1 MKVPKQSDLNAS
13 TCTERSMNIHYPEF
27 AEYLRNTYKQEGL
40 KWTERLYLYYNHLT
54 ERPVCVVCGKPVKF
68 YNMNLGYAR
77 TCSRK
82 CNGIDPL
89 TREKVRQ
96 TSLERFGVENAAQS
110 KMAREKTIKTCM
122 ERYGLTNGGWS
133 KQAQEKIRATN
144 QKHKSKPH
152 SVQFPDLN
160 YENDITYTA
169 QIESVKNKVISRVR
183 QSTPI
188 THEDIIGFTPS
199 GDWICK
205 CPHPDCTKCEEKKYT
220 IPSGIYR
227 ARLSLGAELCTNLL
241 PVQSLSSNME
251 LIVRGWLDEVGI
263 EYITNDRS
271 VLPSGFEID
280 IYIPTL
286 KIGIECNGVFW
297 HSSKFKSNAYHI
309 NKTKEAASVGVRLY
323 HIWEDWVINTP
334 DVIKSMVL
342 NWVGKSPDRIYARKC
357 ELRPVDSLEGLNF
370 LEHNHIQ
377 GRSSYSVGFGL
388 YYEGKLVSLMT
399 FGKKRGCVGNSKNK
413 EMDGEWELIRFC
425 SALNT
430 SVVGAAG
437 KLLKH
442 FIQRYHPDT
451 IYSYASQDISIG
463 GVYKTL
469 GFISDGKVTQSY
481 WYVDPVSFK
490 RYHRTSFTKSS
501 IVRKGWR
508 DQIDSSWTEKEVMDE
523 QGYFRI
529 HDAGQTKWILKL

>member
-1 MKVPKQSDLNAS
+1 
-13 TCTERSMNIHYPEF
+13 MNIHYPEF

-54 ERPVCVVCGKPVKF
+54 ERPVCVVCGNPVKF

-96 TSLERFGVENAAQS
+96 TSLERFGVENVAQS

-133 KQAQEKIRATN
+133 KQSQEKIRATN
-144 QKHKSKPH
+144 QKRRGVDYPM
-152 SVQFPDLN
+152 QTQ
-160 YENDITYTA
+160 EC
-169 QIESVKNKVISRVR
+169 IEKMKA
-183 QSTPI
+183 T
-188 THEDIIGFTPS
+188 
-199 GDWICK
+199 
-205 CPHPDCTKCEEKKYT
+205 
-220 IPSGIYR
+220 
-227 ARLSLGAELCTNLL
+227 
-241 PVQSLSSNME
+241 NME
-251 LIVRGWLDEVGI
+251 LIVRGWLDEAGI
-263 EYITNDRS
+263 EYITNDRAA
-271 VLPSGFEID
+271 LPSGFEID
-280 IYIPTL
+280 IYIPAL

-297 HSSKFKSNAYHI
+297 HSSKFKSNTYHI
-309 NKTKEAASVGVRLY
+309 NKTKEASSAGIRLY

-370 LEHNHIQ
+370 LDHNHIQ

-388 YYEGKLVSLMT
+388 YYKGKLVSLMT